1 MATKELLK
9 NKIEV
14 TVLNEEV
21 KPSPFGRGT
30 HTEYEVELS
39 YNGKNFV
46 IPFHDSVYN
55 YENGIALDE
64 NDVIYA
70 VLMDGQAYVCSRDI
84 QDFANEYGY
93 DLYDEFGED
102 YNPELLRVYT
112 ACHEIY
118 NNLYKLFTPEEVEQL
133 QEEFQDY

>member
-9 NKIEV
+9 NKIEI

-39 YNGKNFV
+39 YNGKSFV

-55 YENGIALDE
+55 YENGIGLDE

-70 VLMDGQAYVCSRDI
+70 VLMDSMAYNITQDI
-84 QDFANEYGY
+84 EDFAKEIMAKYS
-93 DLYDEFGED
+93 DEIED
-102 YNPELLRVYT
+102 IVLASTKVRGV
-112 ACHEIY
+112 
-118 NNLYKLFTPEEVEQL
+118 
-133 QEEFQDY
+133 